1 MLVEFVNGN
10 LRLPAGGFGRAGSE
24 LRALPSYERLP
35 SYGRLLLTSLS
46 SAPTLRR
53 LWRDS
58 HLYSEDSM
66 AINTQKVVVG
76 GIVAGVVMTV
86 IGFVSNMFILGA
98 RMKAESDAFKPGLAD
113 QMMQGPAI
121 ITNIVMNLILGIA
134 LVWTYAAI
142 RPRFGPG
149 LKTATYVAALFWLL
163 ASIFY
168 SGYMHMGMMS
178 AGLWWSFAFVGLVN
192 FFLSAW
198 AGAKLYSEGPAA

>member
-1 MLVEFVNGN
+1 
-10 LRLPAGGFGRAGSE
+10 
-24 LRALPSYERLP
+24 
-35 SYGRLLLTSLS
+35 
-46 SAPTLRR
+46 
-53 LWRDS
+53 
-58 HLYSEDSM
+58 M

-86 IGFVSNMFILGA
+86 IGFISNMFILGA

-113 QMMQGPAI
+113 QMMQSSAI

-149 LKTATYVAALFWLL
+149 LKTATYVAVLFWIL
-163 ASIFY
+163 AGIFY

-192 FFLSAW
+192 FLLSAW
-198 AGAKLYSEGPAA
+198 AGAKLYSEGAAV

>member
-1 MLVEFVNGN
+1 
-10 LRLPAGGFGRAGSE
+10 
-24 LRALPSYERLP
+24 
-35 SYGRLLLTSLS
+35 
-46 SAPTLRR
+46 
-53 LWRDS
+53 
-58 HLYSEDSM
+58 M

-76 GIVAGVVMTV
+76 GIVAGVVMIV
-86 IGFVSNMFILGA
+86 IDFISNMFILGA

-121 ITNIVMNLILGIA
+121 ITNVVMSLILGIA

-149 LKTATYVAALFWLL
+149 LKTATYVAVLFWIL

-192 FFLSAW
+192 FLLSAW
-198 AGAKLYSEGPAA
+198 AGAKFYSEGPAV

>member
-1 MLVEFVNGN
+1 
-10 LRLPAGGFGRAGSE
+10 
-24 LRALPSYERLP
+24 
-35 SYGRLLLTSLS
+35 
-46 SAPTLRR
+46 
-53 LWRDS
+53 
-58 HLYSEDSM
+58 M

-178 AGLWWSFAFVGLVN
+178 AGLWWSYAIVGLVN

>member
-1 MLVEFVNGN
+1 
-10 LRLPAGGFGRAGSE
+10 
-24 LRALPSYERLP
+24 
-35 SYGRLLLTSLS
+35 
-46 SAPTLRR
+46 
-53 LWRDS
+53 
-58 HLYSEDSM
+58 M

-98 RMKAESDAFKPGLAD
+98 RMKAESDAFKPGMAD

-178 AGLWWSFAFVGLVN
+178 AGLWWSFAVVGLVN